1 MKKKYTIVNNMR
13 KIYGIYI
20 RVTNIIVSKIKVIE
34 EYRILEE

>member
-1 MKKKYTIVNNMR
+1 MKKKVYNSKQYEENIWN
-13 KIYGIYI
+13 I